1 MSMQLKIDKEKENEI
16 LLEIKGG
23 TESFANLIRSELW
36 NDKSVTEAA
45 HLKEHP
51 YLAEPKVFV
60 KVDRGS
66 PMTALEKAATRIA
79 DEAVEFRE
87 EFKRTLKK

>member
-1 MSMQLKIDKEKENEI
+1 MQLKIDKEKENEI
-16 LLEIKGG
+16 LLEVKG
-23 TESFANLIRSELW
+23 ESVSFANLIRSELW

-45 HLKEHP
+45 HMKEHP
-51 YLAEPKVFV
+51 YLSEPKIFV

-66 PMTALEKAATRIA
+66 PITALEKAATRISDQA
-79 DEAVEFRE
+79 IEFRE